1 MMELAEGGLANEAE
15 DALYEMIDAGVKPGP
30 LHFGAIIASCAQAA
44 DTQRAERWLFRM
56 KALEVQPEAGIF
68 HELMHVAAEAGNPA
82 AAEQWMNDAWQEG
95 FEPDLQTFKYIL
107 RSLRKAQD
115 TVQLETWFERL
126 MQMKLQPDMECVN
139 EIIGA
144 FADQENLDK
153 AVEWT
158 AIAKR
163 LGLSPDVQTY
173 KLLIASY
180 LKLGLLQEA
189 EGVIEE
195 IAQPSADVFVLLIGD
210 GRTYREP
217 QMVQR
222 WAQRLLD
229 AGIDIDSLGLRLA
242 LVDSWEASSTIR
254 RRFKGD
260 KAWLLLPPSKDPEQ
274 DEMERPMST
283 RSLAFNSSAVAALIR
298 RFAPR
303 KLKVRMLLGPI
314 KGLYQVMGAQADRRQ
329 TYVDAW
335 VLRRLYTYARRRQ
348 QDDEAVREIF
358 QLLRDFGHGPL
369 REDECDEGDTDEDG
383 ESGESESEEKEIE
396 VVDSHEEGS
405 MENVRFMGAELK
417 ELEGKSEADLRRLGA
432 LALAEDAKKQ
442 AEANEG
448 APQQSEEEQLQAELD
463 RLLVE
468 LQMAERLVH
477 QMEWLVLMLP
487 VVLARSRAA
496 SRLKVETQAYV
507 VTADGSAART
517 PSPAQKPELVETP
530 EKARFPEERLR
541 AWIV

>member
-1 MMELAEGGLANEAE
+1 MPIRHFGSLKGRAVLGLALVSGACFCHLAAPRRPLRPLRAVAEVETEQDVEDAQLRRLRELAEGGLANEAE

-82 AAEQWMNDAWQEG
+82 AAEQWMNEAWQEG

-229 AGIDIDSLGLRLA
+229 AGIDIDSDSYTKVIGAWASIGDAKEAQEWFARMMEEEKATPQALAFLVDA
-242 LVDSWEASSTIR
+242 LVLASGDQHEQAATAEEWIEKFRSTGKELTAGVYAARASADVMNGDFEQVEARMQQMEADGLEIDEEALTV
-254 RRFKGD
+254 
-260 KAWLLLPPSKDPEQ
+260 LLLAYGYAQPQQTLLAEQ
-274 DEMERPMST
+274 MFKQQMLRG
-283 RSLAFNSSAVAALIR
+283 
-298 RFAPR
+298 
-303 KLKVRMLLGPI
+303 KVRATQEVL
-314 KGLYQVMGAQADRRQ
+314 QALRVAVGGGRCLQ
-329 TYVDAW
+329 
-335 VLRRLYTYARRRQ
+335 LRR
-348 QDDEAVREIF
+348 
-358 QLLRDFGHGPL
+358 
-369 REDECDEGDTDEDG
+369 
-383 ESGESESEEKEIE
+383 
-396 VVDSHEEGS
+396 
-405 MENVRFMGAELK
+405 ELQI
-417 ELEGKSEADLRRLGA
+417 GTSQKSP
-432 LALAEDAKKQ
+432 
-442 AEANEG
+442 AEAIDWAAKSPAAKNRKPKG
-448 APQQSEEEQLQAELD
+448 
-463 RLLVE
+463 
-468 LQMAERLVH
+468 
-477 QMEWLVLMLP
+477 
-487 VVLARSRAA
+487 RSRIWKSFLPPPEPAK
-496 SRLKVETQAYV
+496 RLKWE
-507 VTADGSAART
+507 
-517 PSPAQKPELVETP
+517 
-530 EKARFPEERLR
+530 
-541 AWIV
+541 